1 MIFQVSHLLKSHF
14 LKGHRLNSPVI
25 NYTHANSG
33 AECIQKC
40 MLQDKSCRSVNFL
53 KDDGTNRAKNC
64 EFLRDVSTEKPDLLL
79 PNNSYH
85 YFILLNPNRVSM

>member
-14 LKGHRLNSPVI
+14 PKGHRLKSTVT

-40 MLQDKSCRSVNFL
+40 MLQDESCRSVNFL
-53 KDDGTNRAKNC
+53 KDGTNRAKNC
-64 EFLRDVSTEKPDLLL
+64 EFLRDVSTEKPNLLL
-79 PNNSYH
+79 PNNSYD
-85 YFILLNPNRVSM
+85 YSILLSPNRVSM